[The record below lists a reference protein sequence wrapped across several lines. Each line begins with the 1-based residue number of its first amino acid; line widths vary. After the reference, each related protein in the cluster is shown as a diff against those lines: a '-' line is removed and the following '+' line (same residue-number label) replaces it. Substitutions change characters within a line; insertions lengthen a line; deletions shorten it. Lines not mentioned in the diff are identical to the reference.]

1 MGFAQRRESK
11 GKVFIMSGAKFAVS
25 GQHYLFNVQTFASI
39 VLSRGGDAYEYALR
53 DRTTQGVID
62 DVASGLS
69 ELGVLVETTTTKD
82 ELERAFAEAGLTFV
96 ELIESAPRVALPA
109 SHPLVNAAS
118 LTLEQLEDYP
128 YLYFE
133 QDEGASSA
141 FAEEALSD
149 VVRSKRIA
157 TTDRA
162 SLSELIAA
170 LNGYT
175 VTSGILVG
183 ISDGAG
189 LNTVPLDTDVKL
201 HLGYVV
207 KRGATL
213 SEAGQKFVE
222 KLERNLKRYAR
233 F

>member
-1 MGFAQRRESK
+1 MTQ
-11 GKVFIMSGAKFAVS
+11 FAVS

-39 VLSRGGDAYEYALR
+39 VLSNGGDEYEYAFR
-53 DRTTQGVID
+53 DRTTHGVIE
-62 DVASGLS
+62 DVSTGAS
-69 ELGVLVETTTTKD
+69 ELGVLVETTRTAD
-82 ELERAFAEAGLTFV
+82 DLEKAFAAVGLEFV
-96 ELIESAPRVALPA
+96 ELIQSAPRVALPA
-109 SHPLVNAAS
+109 SHPLINADK

-128 YLYFE
+128 YIYFE
-133 QDEGASSA
+133 QEENAPIYL
-141 FAEEALSD
+141 AEEALAD
-149 VVRSKRIA
+149 EKRHKGIA
-157 TTDRA
+157 CTDRA
-162 SLSELIAA
+162 SLSELIVA

-207 KRGATL
+207 KKGAQL
-213 SEAGQKFVE
+213 SETAQKYVA
-222 KLERNLKRYAR
+222 KLESNLKKYAR